1 MQPALDGQRL
11 LQQGDISAEDVSF
24 DILLPLF
31 ESAYQDWGKS
41 FVEVLKEI
49 VPAADNGLQALCCR
63 PADFPADVIIVAI
76 LIITFWKADKG
87 KQGAP
92 L

>member
-31 ESAYQDWGKS
+31 ESAYQDRGKS
-41 FVEVLKEI
+41 FVEVLKKI
-49 VPAADNGLQALCCR
+49 MPAADNGLQALRCR
-63 PADFPADVIIVAI
+63 PADFPADVVIVAV
-76 LIITFWKADKG
+76 LIIAFWKEDKG
-87 KQGAP
+87 KQDET